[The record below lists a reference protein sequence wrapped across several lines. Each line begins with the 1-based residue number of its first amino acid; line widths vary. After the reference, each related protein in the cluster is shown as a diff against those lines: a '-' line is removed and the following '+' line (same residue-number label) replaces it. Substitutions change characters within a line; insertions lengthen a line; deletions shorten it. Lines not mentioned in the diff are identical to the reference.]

1 MRAELVACSLFNR
14 RRLLSVRQAHPCV
27 ALCYSYSSFDFTE
40 GNNPEMAEPAV
51 KSHTSVSQLRCIG
64 CGRTA
69 LPDRFRCETCRDLL
83 EIIYPGWEERGPG
96 GFDAASLKQLWLD
109 RRSSRDATDLSGV
122 WRFREILPEISVQK
136 VITLREGNTPLY
148 ALPHCAKSA
157 GMRQIFAKHQGMN
170 PTGSFKDTGMTV
182 AASFARQAGYKWVA
196 CASTGNTSASMAAY
210 AARGGLHSLVLI
222 PDGKI
227 SWSKLSQSL
236 DYGAITCQL
245 KTDFD
250 GCVRVL
256 NEVVERMPVYLLNSV
271 NPYRVEGQKTAAFE
285 LLEQLAWDPP
295 DHIIVPGGNL
305 ANSSAIGKALREM
318 KELGFISRLPKISV
332 IQAAGANPLVRTI
345 RETGGEK
352 LIPVQAD
359 TMATAIRI
367 GNPASWK
374 KALRVI
380 RETGGAVE
388 QVSEVEI
395 AMAKAEI
402 GAEGIGC
409 EPASAV
415 TLAGLKKLVK
425 QGFVKPDEMVVLV
438 LTGHALKDADF
449 TLKFH
454 RGDLFTG
461 TSHEAE
467 SSVLKPLQRSP
478 LVLEPSVDAVVELL
492 RAAEN

>member
-1 MRAELVACSLFNR
+1 
-14 RRLLSVRQAHPCV
+14 
-27 ALCYSYSSFDFTE
+27 
-40 GNNPEMAEPAV
+40 MAEQAI
-51 KSHTSVSQLRCIG
+51 KRETSVSQLRCIG
-64 CGRTA
+64 CGSTA
-69 LPDRFRCETCRDLL
+69 LPDRFRCEHCRDLL
-83 EIIYPGWEERGPG
+83 EIIFPGWEQGGPAG
-96 GFDAASLKQLWLD
+96 LTAQSLKNLWSD
-109 RRSSRDATDLSGV
+109 RRPSLEPADQSGV
-122 WRFREILPEISVQK
+122 WRFREILPDIASQQI
-136 VITLREGNTPLY
+136 ITIREGNTPLY
-148 ALPHCAKSA
+148 ELPSCATSA
-157 GMRQIFAKHQGMN
+157 GIDHLFAKHQGMN

-182 AASFARQAGYKWVA
+182 AASFARQAGYKCVA

-227 SWSKLSQSL
+227 SWGKLSQSL

-285 LLEQLAWDPP
+285 LLEQLNWEPP

-318 KELGFISRLPKISV
+318 RQIGLISRMPKISV
-332 IQAAGANPLVRTI
+332 IQAEGANPLVRTI
-345 RETGGEK
+345 RENAGEK
-352 LIPVQAD
+352 LIPVHAE

-380 RETGGAVE
+380 TESEGTVE
-388 QVSEVEI
+388 QVSEIEI
-395 AMAKAEI
+395 ALAKAEI
-402 GAEGIGC
+402 GSEGIGC

-425 QGFVKPDEMVVLV
+425 QGFVKANESVALI
-438 LTGHALKDADF
+438 LTGHVLKDADF

-454 RGDLFTG
+454 RGDLFEG
-461 TSHEAE
+461 MPQEAE
-467 SSVLKPLQRSP
+467 GRTLKSHQRAPLI
-478 LVLEPSVDAVVELL
+478 LEPSVEAVVELL
-492 RAAEN
+492 HTSEK

>member
-1 MRAELVACSLFNR
+1 MPE
-14 RRLLSVRQAHPCV
+14 QAIQTHR
-27 ALCYSYSSFDFTE
+27 T
-40 GNNPEMAEPAV
+40 
-51 KSHTSVSQLRCIG
+51 VSQLRCIG

-69 LPDRFRCETCRDLL
+69 LPDRFRCEHCRDLL
-83 EIIYPGWEERGPG
+83 EIIHPGWDDRGPG
-96 GFDAASLKQLWLD
+96 GLSASSLKELWRD
-109 RRSSRDATDLSGV
+109 RRSSLDPVDQSGV
-122 WRFREILPEISVQK
+122 WRFREILPQIPQSQI
-136 VITLREGNTPLY
+136 ITIKEGNTPVY
-148 ALPHCAKSA
+148 ELPHCARSA
-157 GMRQIFAKHQGMN
+157 GVSQLFAKHQGMN

-182 AASFARQAGYKWVA
+182 AASFARQAGYRWVA

-271 NPYRVEGQKTAAFE
+271 NPYRVEGQKTVAFE
-285 LLEQLAWDPP
+285 LLEQFDWQPP

-318 KELGFISRLPKISV
+318 KQLGFISRLPKISV
-332 IQAAGANPLVRTI
+332 IQAEGANPLIRTI
-345 RETGGEK
+345 RENGGER
-352 LIPVQAD
+352 LIPVHAE

-380 RETGGAVE
+380 NESEGTVE
-388 QVSEVEI
+388 QVSEIEI
-395 AMAKAEI
+395 AIAKAEI

-425 QGFVKPDEMVVLV
+425 SGFVKPNKSVVLV
-438 LTGHALKDADF
+438 LTGHLLKDSEF

-454 RGDLFTG
+454 RGDLF
-461 TSHEAE
+461 AE
-467 SSVLKPLQRSP
+467 SPGAETQELKANQRAPLI
-478 LVLEPSVDAVVELL
+478 LKPSVDAVVELL
-492 RAAEN
+492 RSAEK

>member
-1 MRAELVACSLFNR
+1 MPE
-14 RRLLSVRQAHPCV
+14 QAIQT
-27 ALCYSYSSFDFTE
+27 YRT
-40 GNNPEMAEPAV
+40 
-51 KSHTSVSQLRCIG
+51 VSQLRCIG

-69 LPDRFRCETCRDLL
+69 LPDRFRCEHCRDLL
-83 EIIYPGWEERGPG
+83 EIIYPSWEERGPG
-96 GFDAASLKQLWLD
+96 GLSAPSLKKLWRE
-109 RRSSRDATDLSGV
+109 RRSSLDPVDQSGV
-122 WRFREILPEISVQK
+122 WRFREILPEIPQPQI
-136 VITLREGNTPLY
+136 ITIKEGNTPVY
-148 ALPHCAKSA
+148 ELPHCARSA
-157 GMRQIFAKHQGMN
+157 GIQQLFAKHQGMN

-182 AASFARQAGYKWVA
+182 AASFARQAGYRWVA

-285 LLEQLAWDPP
+285 LLEQFDWQPP

-318 KELGFISRLPKISV
+318 KQLGFISRLPKISV
-332 IQAAGANPLVRTI
+332 IQAEGANPLVRTI
-345 RETGGEK
+345 RENGGEK
-352 LIPVQAD
+352 LIAVHAE

-380 RETGGAVE
+380 NESEGTVE
-388 QVSEVEI
+388 QVSEIEMAI
-395 AMAKAEI
+395 AKAEI

-425 QGFVKPDEMVVLV
+425 NGFIKSNESVVLV
-438 LTGHALKDADF
+438 LTGHLLKDSEF

-454 RGDLFTG
+454 RGDLFE
-461 TSHEAE
+461 EASQAPE
-467 SSVLKPLQRSP
+467 AGELKAKQRAPLI
-478 LVLEPSVDAVVELL
+478 LEPSVDAVFNLL
-492 RAAEN
+492 QSAEK